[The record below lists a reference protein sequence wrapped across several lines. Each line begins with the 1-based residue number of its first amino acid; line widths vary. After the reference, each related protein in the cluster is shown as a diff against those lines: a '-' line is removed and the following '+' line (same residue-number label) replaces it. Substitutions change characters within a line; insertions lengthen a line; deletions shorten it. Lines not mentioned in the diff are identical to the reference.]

1 MNISDPIADMLTRVR
16 NAVMTGQVLTAMPH
30 SKIKVEIAKILKEE
44 GYIINYEVV
53 EGSNPDHKILRIRL
67 KYVGERRERRP
78 VITGLER
85 ISRPG
90 NLIYTGKQEI
100 PWVLSGIGVAIIST
114 PKGVMTGQR
123 ARQLGVGGEIICKI
137 W

>member
-1 MNISDPIADMLTRVR
+1 MSVSDPIADMLTRIR
-16 NAVMTGQVLTAMPH
+16 NAVMMGHTNVAMPN
-30 SKIKVEIAKILKEE
+30 SKIKVAIAKILKEE
-44 GYIINYEVV
+44 GYIANFEVV
-53 EGSNPDHKILRIRL
+53 DAEKTGQKVLRLRL

-90 NLIYTGKQEI
+90 RRIYTAKTEI
-100 PWVLSGIGVAIIST
+100 PWVLSGMGVAILST

-123 ARQLGVGGEIICKI
+123 ARQLGVGGEVICKV